1 MNAQLARAMIQRQ
14 HRGVTPPRTITAP
27 LTDMRDH
34 TTEADRLATFAQSAR
49 TRGGK
54 VAPFHPQSDGPLRLA
69 PAPAGFP
76 KPATI
81 RIRAYQPAQQ
91 ANALFAQRY
100 AAEAV
105 PDAYYDNDLREG
117 FALKYQEEA

>member
-1 MNAQLARAMIQRQ
+1 MNARLAFAMIQRQ

-27 LTDMRDH
+27 LADMRDH
-34 TTEADRLATFAQSAR
+34 TTEADRLSYFDQSAR
-49 TRGGK
+49 TTGGK
-54 VAPFHPQSDGPLRLA
+54 VAPFNPLPDVSMRE
-69 PAPAGFP
+69 
-76 KPATI
+76 
-81 RIRAYQPAQQ
+81 

-105 PDAYYDNDLREG
+105 PDAFYEQDLREG

>member
-1 MNAQLARAMIQRQ
+1 MNARLAFAMIQRQ

-34 TTEADRLATFAQSAR
+34 TTEADRLATFDQSAR
-49 TRGGK
+49 TTGGK
-54 VAPFHPQSDGPLRLA
+54 VAPFVPCQAAVLRLA

-81 RIRAYQPAQQ
+81 RRQ
-91 ANALFAQRY
+91 
-100 AAEAV
+100 
-105 PDAYYDNDLREG
+105 
-117 FALKYQEEA
+117 K